1 MILETIKTS
10 IPATDVLNIRNADN
24 APIQIFDSLG
34 KERMQVPNISAEK
47 EIQVSSSQTGTYLVK
62 ND

>member
-34 KERMQVPNISAEK
+34 KERMQVPNISAGLEVH
-47 EIQVSSSQTGTYLVK
+47 VSSLRTGTYLVK